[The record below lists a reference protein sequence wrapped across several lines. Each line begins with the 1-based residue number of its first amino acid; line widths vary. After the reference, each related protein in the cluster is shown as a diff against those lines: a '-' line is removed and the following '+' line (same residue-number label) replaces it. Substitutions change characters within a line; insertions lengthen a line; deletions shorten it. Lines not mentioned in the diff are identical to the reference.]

1 MILWN
6 KFTVFVREVDM
17 EIWKISQKVS
27 ALSEIIPYYF
37 ISLFFSCSTL
47 SLFIILYS
55 GELDWLRLLPFII
68 YSVFAAIPYVLFAV
82 PLQIILNKRPSKF
95 SVLFLLFYILLS
107 FIGVLLCCMVLNT
120 QPIELVKTKYYYV
133 LSIVAAV
140 FYWFWDSVFLQK
152 RFY

>member
-1 MILWN
+1 
-6 KFTVFVREVDM
+6 M

-37 ISLFFSCSTL
+37 VSLFFSCSTL

-68 YSVFAAIPYVLFAV
+68 YLVFAAIPYVLFAV

-95 SVLFLLFYILLS
+95 SVLFLLYYILLS

-120 QPIELVKTKYYYV
+120 QPIELVNTKYYYV
-133 LSIVAAV
+133 LSIAAAV

-152 RFY
+152 RCY